1 MSVHQ
6 KIMSARLQLQALN
19 LKKTGLNKF
28 SGYAYFEL
36 GDFMPHINRIFDE
49 LRLCGLVSFGR
60 EEAILTITDTESNT
74 AVVITSPMSTASLKG
89 CHEVQNLGAVQTYI
103 RRYLWVCALEIVESD
118 AIETDPNTTKA
129 ARISATEEIWKTL
142 QPHTQDFLRKV
153 AKQVVEAMPDTS
165 KALELIDMADIGN
178 EEKSGLWY
186 LLDSKTRSA
195 IKKAQKAEA

>member
-1 MSVHQ
+1 
-6 KIMSARLQLQALN
+6 
-19 LKKTGLNKF
+19 
-28 SGYAYFEL
+28 
-36 GDFMPHINRIFDE
+36 
-49 LRLCGLVSFGR
+49 
-60 EEAILTITDTESNT
+60 
-74 AVVITSPMSTASLKG
+74 MSTASLKG

-153 AKQVVEAMPDTS
+153 AKQVVEAMPDTN

-195 IKKAQKAEA
+195 IKKAQKEAA